1 MGLNETP
8 NANRVHIALF
18 GRRNAGKSSLLN
30 AITGQNVAVV
40 SEIGGTTTDPVSKA
54 MELLP
59 IGPVLLIDTP
69 GLDDEGT
76 LGELR
81 IQKARQVMNKTDV
94 ALLVLDAVE
103 GTTAEDEKI
112 LALIREKKLPYLIVY
127 NKIDLAPVVVSGE
140 KEIAVSSVTG
150 ENVDALKERIAAL
163 AKAEENAKRI
173 VGDLLAPG
181 DTVILVTPIDEAAPK
196 GRLILPQVQ
205 TIRDILDSRAV
216 CLVAQPEQLP
226 DVLKNLASPP
236 RLVVTDSQVFG
247 KVKDMVPDEIPLTS
261 FSILMARFKGFLRVA
276 AEGAAVVKRLKDD
289 DVVLISEGCTHRR
302 QCGDIG
308 TVKLPAWIQK
318 YSGRR
323 LNFVFTSGGEF
334 PEDLSP
340 EKYALIVHCGGCML
354 TEREM
359 QYRMRLA
366 EDAGV
371 PFTNYG
377 TLIAYMNGILARTA
391 LWLKL

>member
-1 MGLNETP
+1 MGLNDAP

-40 SEIGGTTTDPVSKA
+40 SAVGGTTTDPVSKA

-81 IQKARQVMNKTDV
+81 IQKARQIMNKTDV

-127 NKIDLAPVVVSGE
+127 NKIDLAPGVVSGE

-181 DTVILVTPIDEAAPK
+181 DTVVLVTPIDEAAPK

-226 DVLKNLASPP
+226 AVLKNLASPP

-276 AEGAAVVKRLKDD
+276 AEGAAVVERLKDD

-334 PEDLSP
+334 PEELSP